1 MNFTNYRFYDDD
13 VSHLWVFF
21 ALYFVRYVCL
31 CNLYYFAQYGV
42 VLRLLVSCFC
52 LSSKM
57 YATFTVDTEKAG
69 SDNISCTVVREEDQG
84 TFDHNMRFLSHH
96 RFEIEHTP
104 YILGYVNVSVFC
116 EDVEIPGKIL
126 EKKNT

>member
-1 MNFTNYRFYDDD
+1 
-13 VSHLWVFF
+13 
-21 ALYFVRYVCL
+21 
-31 CNLYYFAQYGV
+31 
-42 VLRLLVSCFC
+42 
-52 LSSKM
+52 M